1 MAFSWGRPWLWAEM
15 PFLSRALAA
24 NPNGLASEDGERAWT
39 YEKLSSE
46 AEEIARRL
54 RTLGVESGHVVAL
67 AGRVNGDVLA
77 ALHGIWKAG
86 GTVAPLND
94 RWTRAEKTQALGI
107 LTPRLL
113 LAGESPEGSP
123 EATSF
128 SPDQEVFRLGSSGDS
143 ALPSLFDVDPST
155 DPLPGLPLA
164 AEAAHLL
171 TSGTSSRPRV
181 VRITVGNLLANGKG
195 SRERLDLNPSDR
207 WLASLSLSHVGG
219 LALVTRASV
228 VGSGLVLRGPF
239 NFATFLAL
247 LVDGAITHASL
258 VPTMLHQA
266 LEAWGKKA
274 VPDSLRCL
282 LIGGGP
288 AREGL
293 VHAALEAGL
302 PIALS
307 YGLSEASSQVATA
320 PPALVREKPGTV
332 GAPLPGVKVRVTETG
347 ELLVQGPIVAPGQ
360 TQSDGWLHTGDLAR
374 EDEDG
379 HLWITGRESD
389 RIISGGENVDPGEV
403 SKTLEAH
410 PQVEEALVVGVPDP
424 EWGEKVVAVVV
435 SHSPGPPL
443 REELDELVRATLSP
457 AKRPR
462 AIRFLDSFPRNSNG
476 KVNREKVRALFR

>member
-15 PFLSRALAA
+15 PFLSRALAE

-39 YEKLSSE
+39 YEKLSAE

-54 RTLGVESGHVVAL
+54 RNLGVEPGHVVAL

-86 GTVAPLND
+86 GTVAPLTD

-107 LTPRLL
+107 LAPRLL

-128 SPDQEVFRLGSSGDS
+128 SPDQEVFRLGSTGDS
-143 ALPSLFDVDPST
+143 ALPSLFAVDPST
-155 DPLPGLPLA
+155 DPLPGLPLV

-171 TSGTSSRPRV
+171 TSGTSGRPRV
-181 VRITVGNLLANGKG
+181 VRITVGNLLANAKG

-239 NFATFLAL
+239 NFDTFLAL
-247 LVDGAITHASL
+247 LVDGTITHASL

-266 LEAWGKKA
+266 LEAWGNKA

-347 ELLVQGPIVAPGQ
+347 ELLVQGPIVAQGLP
-360 TQSDGWLHTGDLAR
+360 
-374 EDEDG
+374 
-379 HLWITGRESD
+379 
-389 RIISGGENVDPGEV
+389 
-403 SKTLEAH
+403 
-410 PQVEEALVVGVPDP
+410 
-424 EWGEKVVAVVV
+424 
-435 SHSPGPPL
+435 
-443 REELDELVRATLSP
+443 
-457 AKRPR
+457 
-462 AIRFLDSFPRNSNG
+462 
-476 KVNREKVRALFR
+476 